1 MNNFFDNQRI
11 LNLIWK
17 RKFHFVVVGIF
28 AIILSAIFSG
38 PAFIQPKFKSVAR
51 IYPTNIWTLS
61 NESETEQ
68 MLEVVNSNDIKLK
81 MIDAFHLD
89 TVYKISKN
97 YQQYLSSMLSLYNKN
112 VKAEKTEY
120 ETVEIQVLD
129 ADPQR
134 ASDMCDSIIQFYNE
148 KMAEMHKIKDLEMV
162 RITKRELN
170 KRYNE
175 IDSVKGRLD
184 SIRIRY
190 DILNIKEQVPEVTRG
205 YMTALAEGRGATA
218 GETKK
223 IKEIYDNLAK
233 EGTEASMLESRFG
246 YLEQAID
253 SLNRKHNFYLSEYQK
268 NITFSHVVEYPF
280 PADKKSYPVRWLI
293 VAFSTVSL
301 VFLALL
307 IFLILDY
314 RKKD

>member
-17 RKFHFVVVGIF
+17 RKFHFLVVGII
-28 AIILSAIFSG
+28 AVILSAIFSG

-51 IYPTNIWTLS
+51 IYPTNIWSLS

-68 MLEVVNSNDIKLK
+68 MLEVVNSNDIRLR
-81 MIDAFHLD
+81 MINAFRLD

-97 YQQYLSSMLSLYNKN
+97 DPEYLSLMLFLYGKN

-129 ADPQR
+129 QNPQR
-134 ASDMCDSIIQFYNE
+134 ASDMCDSIIQFYND
-148 KMAEMHKIKDLEMV
+148 KVGQMHKVKDLEMV
-162 RITKRELN
+162 QIAKSELN

-175 IDSVKGRLD
+175 LETVKDKLD
-184 SIRIRY
+184 SIRHQY
-190 DILNIKEQVPEVTRG
+190 DILNVEEQVPEVTRG
-205 YMTALAEGRGATA
+205 YMNALAEGRGSASD
-218 GETKK
+218 TKK

-233 EGTEASMLESRFG
+233 EGTEASWLESRFG
-246 YLEQAID
+246 YLEHTID
-253 SLNRKHNFYLSEYQK
+253 SLTMQHNFYLSEYEK
-268 NITFSHVVEYPF
+268 NITYSHVVEYPF

-293 VAFSTVSL
+293 VAFSTVSA

-307 IFLILDY
+307 IFLVLDY